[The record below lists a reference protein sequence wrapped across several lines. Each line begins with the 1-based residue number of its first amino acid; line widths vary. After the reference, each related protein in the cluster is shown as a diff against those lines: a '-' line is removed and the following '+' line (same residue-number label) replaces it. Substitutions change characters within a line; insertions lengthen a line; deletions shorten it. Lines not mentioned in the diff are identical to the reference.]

1 MLLLTK
7 SLTLISLLQSPSIVA
22 DRSTLKHQFS
32 TEYGIQRE
40 VSMSEELKNIEIYYD
55 NTFIEIYLNDGKD
68 TMTLRAFPENVEIN
82 LI

>member
-1 MLLLTK
+1 MK
-7 SLTLISLLQSPSIVA
+7 PGIKDVAKVAGVSP
-22 DRSTLKHQFS
+22 T
-32 TEYGIQRE
+32 T

>member
-1 MLLLTK
+1 MEFK
-7 SLTLISLLQSPSIVA
+7 EKFQC
-22 DRSTLKHQFS
+22 Q
-32 TEYGIQRE
+32 
-40 VSMSEELKNIEIYYD
+40 KNSKTVEIYYD